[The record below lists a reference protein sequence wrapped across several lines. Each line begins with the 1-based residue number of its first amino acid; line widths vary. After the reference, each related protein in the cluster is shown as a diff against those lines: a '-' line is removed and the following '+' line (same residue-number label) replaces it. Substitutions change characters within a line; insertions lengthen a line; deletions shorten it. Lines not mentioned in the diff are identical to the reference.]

1 MLKRE
6 KINIMAN
13 QPAGR
18 SKITAD
24 SLLSAAKK
32 GNVSPVYLITGS
44 DEVCREQFFQKL
56 ISQIIPESLR
66 DFNLNLFSAENLD
79 ILSFKSC
86 YESYPVMSKMRV
98 LILRDCDKLKEAPK
112 DCLETILLTPVE
124 TSCII
129 MVSEKVDHRLKL
141 FKEVSK
147 MGSSVDF
154 LQPYDK
160 NIPKWIETQA
170 SLMGLKF
177 DPSAIL
183 LLQRYV
189 GNSPGE
195 LVMEIEKLAACVS
208 GKMIVSE
215 DLVSK
220 VTAKSRVATV
230 FELAD
235 AIGEQN
241 TVQALNL
248 LQNFLDSGNHPSI
261 AVKMIVRHYS
271 ILSLAM
277 IELEKRNSVERIAQV
292 IGIHPFFA
300 RSYINQARLFTQSKI
315 LQCLSI
321 VKDAD
326 WQVRSL
332 GKRLERIAMEQMV
345 VRLCNETNL

>member
-1 MLKRE
+1 M
-6 KINIMAN
+6 NIMAN
-13 QPAGR
+13 RPTSR

-56 ISQIIPESLR
+56 ISQIIIESVR

-79 ILSFKSC
+79 CFSFKSC

-98 LILRDCDKLKEAPK
+98 LILRDCDKLKQAHR
-112 DCLETILLTPVE
+112 DCLETILVTPVE
-124 TSCII
+124 TSCIV

-147 MGSSVDF
+147 MGSTISF
-154 LQPYDK
+154 LPPYDK

-170 SLMGLKF
+170 SSMGLKF
-177 DPSAIL
+177 DPNAIL

-195 LVMEIEKLAACVS
+195 LLMEIEKLAACVS
-208 GKMIVSE
+208 EKLIISE
-215 DLVSK
+215 ELVNK
-220 VTAKSRVATV
+220 VVAKSRVATV

-241 TVQALNL
+241 IVKALNL
-248 LQNFLDSGNHPSI
+248 LQNFLDGGNHPSI

-277 IELEKRNSVERIAQV
+277 IELGKGNSVEKIAQV
-292 IGIHPFFA
+292 VGVHPFFA
-300 RSYINQARLFTQSKI
+300 SSYIHQARSFTHTEI

-332 GKRLERIAMEQMV
+332 GKRLERIAMDQMV
-345 VRLCNETNL
+345 VRLCSESNL